1 MTISVQIMVLPITVI
16 TFGQLNLSFLFT
28 FALSTILVAPIILL
42 GFFNIFI
49 LAPLSN
55 FISFFLSILL
65 FILNRLAEVTASIP
79 FLNIYVITPSYILIC
94 VYYIFL
100 FTSNYLYSISHI
112 EKTKL
117 SSFQNKILK
126 CKNRF
131 KRWLYKV
138 NKKKIIIIIFFFCI
152 ILQFGKAMPK
162 DLKIFFIDVGQ
173 GDCTLILTPRNKSIL
188 IDGGGTRDDAEYD
201 IGEKVLLPYLLDRK
215 VKKINYIF
223 ISHFDADHC
232 NGLVAILENLKVDT
246 LLIGEQAQEST
257 EYYKIIET
265 AQKNNVAVQKLK
277 KGDKILIE
285 KDCMFHIL
293 YPERNLIFND
303 LNNNSIVIKF
313 IYQNF
318 SMLFTGDIEAKAE
331 KKILEKDIDVRA
343 NILKVSH
350 HGASTSSTEEFIKSV
365 NPIVAVI
372 GVGEKNTFGH
382 PNEKVLERFY
392 ERGISVYRTDLH
404 GEIEIRIK
412 KNGKIEIK
420 TKIRMEK

>member
-28 FALSTILVAPIILL
+28 FALSTILVAPIIFL

-162 DLKIFFIDVGQ
+162 DLKIFFIDQTTPNMIQ
-173 GDCTLILTPRNKSIL
+173 GLKGIFAIKPLISI
-188 IDGGGTRDDAEYD
+188 
-201 IGEKVLLPYLLDRK
+201 
-215 VKKINYIF
+215 
-223 ISHFDADHC
+223 
-232 NGLVAILENLKVDT
+232 
-246 LLIGEQAQEST
+246 
-257 EYYKIIET
+257 
-265 AQKNNVAVQKLK
+265 
-277 KGDKILIE
+277 
-285 KDCMFHIL
+285 
-293 YPERNLIFND
+293 
-303 LNNNSIVIKF
+303 
-313 IYQNF
+313 
-318 SMLFTGDIEAKAE
+318 
-331 KKILEKDIDVRA
+331 
-343 NILKVSH
+343 
-350 HGASTSSTEEFIKSV
+350 
-365 NPIVAVI
+365 
-372 GVGEKNTFGH
+372 
-382 PNEKVLERFY
+382 
-392 ERGISVYRTDLH
+392 GI
-404 GEIEIRIK
+404 
-412 KNGKIEIK
+412 
-420 TKIRMEK
+420 